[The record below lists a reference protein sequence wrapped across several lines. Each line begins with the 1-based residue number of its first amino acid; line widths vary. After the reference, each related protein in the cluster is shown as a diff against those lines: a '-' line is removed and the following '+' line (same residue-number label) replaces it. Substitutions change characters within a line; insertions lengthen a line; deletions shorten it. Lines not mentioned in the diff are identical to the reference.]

1 MGARDALGVAMA
13 MAPAPPLLPP
23 MLPVLV
29 VALVVVVVVDP
40 PPRMA
45 SMEARIPS
53 EWVVEMGGAA
63 SGCVGAATAAT
74 AAGGAA
80 TGARVGS
87 GVGGAMLKVPR
98 AWGGSAASEPPTPLT
113 APSTPLLLL
122 PLPVP
127 LLLLLLYTT
136 AYMASVAARERGVG
150 GTVL

>member
-29 VALVVVVVVDP
+29 AVALVVVDP

-53 EWVVEMGGAA
+53 EWVVVVGGAA

-74 AAGGAA
+74 AAEGAA

-127 LLLLLLYTT
+127 LPLLLLLYTT